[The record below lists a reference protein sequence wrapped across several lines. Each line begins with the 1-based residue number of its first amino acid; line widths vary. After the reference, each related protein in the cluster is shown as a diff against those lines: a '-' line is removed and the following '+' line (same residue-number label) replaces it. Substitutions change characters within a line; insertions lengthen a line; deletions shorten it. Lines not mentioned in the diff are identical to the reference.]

1 MKRISVAKPKL
12 NGNERRYVM
21 DCLESNWISSIGK
34 YISAFEDEF
43 ARFCGVKHAIATNNG
58 TTALHLA
65 LTALGVKSGD
75 EVIVPAVTYIATA
88 NAVTY
93 CGAKPVLVDVCPI
106 P

>member
-58 TTALHLA
+58 TTALSFGINCVA
-65 LTALGVKSGD
+65 GVKSGD
-75 EVIVPAVTYIATA
+75 EVIVPAVTYTATA

-93 CGAKPVLVDVCPI
+93 CGANRF
-106 P
+106 